1 VDVPAL
7 VMAGTDNALP
17 RGAVEEMGATM
28 PDAAAAPVGGG
39 GQFSN
44 LESPGAFNR
53 VVDRFLRTL

>member
-1 VDVPAL
+1 
-7 VMAGTDNALP
+7 LP